1 MADTLTPIP
10 IKTKVA
16 GDAVVKIVDTGGVNQ
31 LAVDSGGRITAKISD
46 GTDTLAINTDGSIN
60 VQVGTPTN
68 PTVQTITYANLA
80 AGASANLDTAVVGA
94 GTKYLKQVVVS
105 ASVPLKARI
114 GVYDGTTFTPKIVI
128 FVQANSHAIWTTPHT
143 NYISFNF
150 DGTNDVWRVEITNMD
165 NANTA
170 DVYATIMYEG

>member
-46 GTDTLAINTDGSIN
+46 GTDTLAVNTDGSIN

-114 GVYDGTTFTPKIVI
+114 GVYDGT
-128 FVQANSHAIWTTPHT
+128 
-143 NYISFNF
+143 
-150 DGTNDVWRVEITNMD
+150 
-165 NANTA
+165 
-170 DVYATIMYEG
+170 